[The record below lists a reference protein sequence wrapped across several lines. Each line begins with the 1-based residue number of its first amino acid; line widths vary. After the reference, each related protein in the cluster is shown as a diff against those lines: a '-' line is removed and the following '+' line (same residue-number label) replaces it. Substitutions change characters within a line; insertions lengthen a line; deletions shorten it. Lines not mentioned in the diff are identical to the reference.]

1 MTDFWT
7 RHLPTLSAL
16 ERELAPVFAGV
27 EERAFLNH
35 ARVLQAFHEHHIGEH
50 HLHGS
55 YGYGH
60 DDLGREALESVFAQ
74 VLGGEAALVRPHIA
88 SGTHAIASAL
98 FGVLRPGQELLF
110 VTGHPY
116 DTLEEVVGVRGEGD
130 RGSLKDWGVK
140 YREVDVRDY
149 ADPVDAPWDEWLRP
163 ETRLVQIQRSRGYSW
178 RSSIPVA
185 QIAEIVKAVKSRRP
199 DIVVFVDNCY
209 GEFVETQEPCH
220 VGADLMAGSLI
231 KNPGGGLVPTGGYV
245 CGREDLIEKV
255 ACRVFTPGMGREL
268 GATMGFNRLA
278 FQGFFLAP
286 HVVSQ
291 SLKGA
296 ILTAHALA
304 KTGLQ
309 VSPAA
314 DEARTDIIQALRFES
329 REKLITFCQA
339 IQAAC
344 PIDSYV
350 RPEPARSPGYG
361 DEVIMA
367 AGTFAEGSSIELS
380 ADGPLREPFVGY
392 LQGGLAYSH
401 NKLALA
407 SLLNHFGEGIFDA

>member
-50 HLHGS
+50 HLQGS

-149 ADPVDAPWDEWLRP
+149 ADPAEAPWDEWLRP

-185 QIAEIVKAVKSRRP
+185 RYR
-199 DIVVFVDNCY
+199 
-209 GEFVETQEPCH
+209 
-220 VGADLMAGSLI
+220 
-231 KNPGGGLVPTGGYV
+231 GL
-245 CGREDLIEKV
+245 
-255 ACRVFTPGMGREL
+255 CR
-268 GATMGFNRLA
+268 
-278 FQGFFLAP
+278 
-286 HVVSQ
+286 
-291 SLKGA
+291 
-296 ILTAHALA
+296 
-304 KTGLQ
+304 
-309 VSPAA
+309 
-314 DEARTDIIQALRFES
+314 
-329 REKLITFCQA
+329 
-339 IQAAC
+339 
-344 PIDSYV
+344 
-350 RPEPARSPGYG
+350 
-361 DEVIMA
+361 
-367 AGTFAEGSSIELS
+367 
-380 ADGPLREPFVGY
+380 
-392 LQGGLAYSH
+392 
-401 NKLALA
+401 
-407 SLLNHFGEGIFDA
+407 